1 MSVSVGAGQCDL
13 EPRTHALSLFNGAQG
28 APTGLKV
35 GCKGGDE

>member
-1 MSVSVGAGQCDL
+1 MSVAVGAGQCDF
-13 EPRTHALSLFNGAQG
+13 EPRTHALSPLDGAQG